1 MKNLLHTEAIKHK
14 GTLALVFVFL
24 GPSLIVLLMMIQ
36 TVMWGAGF
44 SQDMS
49 PARFFIQNNLTLWS
63 FLMLPFFI
71 TLITAL
77 SAYLEHKNKLWNV
90 LLVGAYSRTQLFLA
104 KIVFTVALVWLSYL
118 AWLVIIHF
126 GALLLLLFMETFGM
140 WTFSDSLYVL
150 SKISL
155 MAVVSLPMILIHFW
169 LANRFTNILVSF
181 SFGVVVTILNFM
193 VSSSAVNWL
202 FPWSLPLLAAQ
213 PKGIANPIQV
223 TLFLVIAV
231 TILLTLCVRDLRNK
245 EY

>member
-1 MKNLLHTEAIKHK
+1 MKSLLQAEAIKHK
-14 GTLALVFVFL
+14 GTLALSFIFL
-24 GPSLIVLLMMIQ
+24 GPALIVLLMGIQ

-44 SQDMS
+44 SEDMS

-104 KIVFTVALVWLSYL
+104 KIIFAVALVWVSYL
-118 AWLVIIHF
+118 VWVVFIHV
-126 GALLLLLFMETFGM
+126 GALLLSLFMDNFRQ

-169 LANRFTNILVSF
+169 VANRFANILVSF

-193 VSSSAVNWL
+193 VVSSAVNWL

-213 PKGIANPIQV
+213 PNGIANPFQV
-223 TLFLVIAV
+223 TLFLIISVATV
-231 TILLTLCVRDLRNK
+231 LTLCVRDLRSK